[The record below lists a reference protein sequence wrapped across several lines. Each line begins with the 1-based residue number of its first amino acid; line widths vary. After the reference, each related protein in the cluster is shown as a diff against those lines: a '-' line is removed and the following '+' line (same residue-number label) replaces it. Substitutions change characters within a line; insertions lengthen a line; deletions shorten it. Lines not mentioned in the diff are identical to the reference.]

1 MNASGTSMRFGPPF
15 FPDVIK
21 GLLIANIAV
30 YLLQKLLPIQTQF
43 GLMLTPAAFWG
54 EGALWQI
61 FTYMWLH
68 SSGSIW
74 HLVFNMLALWMF
86 GSDVAAHWGTR
97 RFLRFYLLCGVGAGL
112 IIAGWPALLLGFQ
125 VETASWFLPTVGAS
139 GAIYGVLLA
148 HSLLFPNRTIL
159 LIFPPIP
166 LRAIYLIP
174 FLFLMEL
181 LAGDPGVSHAGHIGG
196 VLVGWLLLWRAG
208 EARGLSLSR
217 LRWHYRRW
225 RMRRNLRAVRME
237 DRRRGGFH

>member
-1 MNASGTSMRFGPPF
+1 MNAPGTGMSFSPP
-15 FPDVIK
+15 PDVIK

-30 YLLQKLLPIQTQF
+30 YLLQKLLPFQTQF
-43 GLMLTPAAFWG
+43 ELMLNPETFWG

-61 FTYMWLH
+61 FTHMWLH
-68 SSGSIW
+68 DWNSAL
-74 HLVFNMLALWMF
+74 HLISNMFLLWMF
-86 GSDVAAHWGTR
+86 GSQVAERWGTR
-97 RFLRFYLLCGVGAGL
+97 RFLRFYLICGIGTGL
-112 IIAGWPALLLGFQ
+112 ILASLYGLLGSTFY
-125 VETASWFLPTVGAS
+125 ALGAS

-148 HSLLFPNRTIL
+148 HSLLFPNQTVW

-174 FLFLMEL
+174 VMFLMTL
-181 LAGDPGVSHAGHIGG
+181 LFGSPNVSHAGHIGG